1 MGCSMSKKAAAG
13 AIQPTIMTQAAPA
26 QPNVLAKPEPVNAA
40 EFKEK
45 LAAPT
50 PQPAAAPAQAPAKKG
65 CPCGCDGCSPCS
77 CPAGC
82 SKCSSGCHCA
92 LPAAPLQVKALTYN
106 LQWWSLYGERKG
118 NDGSAT
124 TIIEAA
130 MPDVMG
136 LQECEDVTKVM
147 IEGGLSANYTA
158 VQGPHAL
165 AAAFKTATWELVG
178 EGHEV
183 VAVDETEQFF
193 SSRSVM
199 WLRLVHKESKKAV
212 FFVNHHGPLRINSGG
227 RHGGPATAEKI
238 VQVIHCN
245 THPGDGVIMVGTFN
259 AQVGSQ
265 TVRELEGYLPRTH
278 TGIANDGID
287 HFFSQLEMIG
297 EENLGSGGSD
307 HDALLA
313 TFVV

>member
-1 MGCSMSKKAAAG
+1 MSKKAAAG
-13 AIQPTIMTQAAPA
+13 AIQPTIMPQAAPA

-45 LAAPT
+45 LAAPA
-50 PQPAAAPAQAPAKKG
+50 PQPAAAPAQATV
-65 CPCGCDGCSPCS
+65 
-77 CPAGC
+77 
-82 SKCSSGCHCA
+82 A
-92 LPAAPLQVKALTYN
+92 LPAAALPAAASAPAAPWQVKALTYN

-136 LQECEDVTKVM
+136 LQECEDVSKVM
-147 IEGGLSANYTA
+147 IEGGLTAHYTA

-165 AAAFKTATWELVG
+165 AAAFKTATWELAAVG

-183 VAVDETEQFF
+183 VAMDEAEQFF

-212 FFVNHHGPLRINSGG
+212 FFLNHHGPLRINSGG

-238 VQVIHCN
+238 VQVIHSN
-245 THPGDGVIMVGTFN
+245 TQPGDGVIMVGTFN

-265 TVRELEGYLPRTH
+265 TVRALEGYLPRTH

-297 EENLGSGGSD
+297 AENLGSGGSD